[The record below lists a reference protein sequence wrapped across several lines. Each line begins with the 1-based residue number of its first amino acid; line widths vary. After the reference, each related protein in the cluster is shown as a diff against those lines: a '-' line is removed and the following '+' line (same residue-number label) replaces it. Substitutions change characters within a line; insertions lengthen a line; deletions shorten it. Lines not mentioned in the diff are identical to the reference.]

1 MHPVLVEFAGKMAAR
16 CRMELPDGALWS
28 VALGNGSGFAGER
41 SVRVR
46 ITLDGRVVRGE
57 LREAVALNEPARI
70 DYHVDRMWD
79 DFMRYLRP
87 PASNVSETLR

>member
-1 MHPVLVEFAGKMAAR
+1 MHPVLVEFAAKMAAR
-16 CRMELPDGALWS
+16 CRTKLPSDALWS
-28 VALGNGSGFAGER
+28 VAMGNASGFDGER
-41 SVRVR
+41 GVRIR

-57 LREAVALNEPARI
+57 LREGVALNEPERI